1 MSEQLPDNIIKT
13 IEERNL
19 VPTPRWR
26 FLLTRSVFWVLAVL
40 SVVVGSIAFVVAYY
54 VFFDNDGIS
63 LSSLQQSSIQDIAQ
77 SIPYIWLVI
86 LAIFTLT
93 AYYGFR
99 KTRKGY
105 RYATTMVVTASI
117 VASILL
123 GITLNAFDFGQ
134 VVHKYLL
141 SHTDFYDL
149 LIHSSEDT
157 QD

>member
-1 MSEQLPDNIIKT
+1 MNEHLPENIIKA
-13 IEERNL
+13 IEERDL
-19 VPTPRWR
+19 IPTPRWR
-26 FLLTRSVFWVLAVL
+26 FLLARSVFWFLGVL
-40 SVVVGSIAFVVAYY
+40 SVVVGGIAFGVADY

-63 LSSLQQSSIQDIAQ
+63 FASLQQSSIQDIAQ
-77 SIPYIWLVI
+77 SIPYVWLVV
-86 LAIFTLT
+86 LGVFTLT

-105 RYATTMVVTASI
+105 RYATIMVVTASI

-123 GITLNAFDFGQ
+123 GIILNAFDFGQ
-134 VVHKYLL
+134 AVHKYLL

-157 QD
+157 KD

>member
-1 MSEQLPDNIIKT
+1 MNDQLPENIIKT
-13 IEERNL
+13 IEERDL
-19 VPTPRWR
+19 TPTPRWH
-26 FLLTRSVFWVLAVL
+26 FLLTRSVFWILAVL
-40 SVVVGSIAFVVAYY
+40 SVVVGGVAFGVADY
-54 VFFDNDGIS
+54 VFFDNDGMS
-63 LSSLQQSSIQDIAQ
+63 LASLQQSSIQDIAQ
-77 SIPYIWLVI
+77 SIPYVWLAI

-105 RYATTMVVTASI
+105 RYATMWVVCGSI

-134 VVHKYLL
+134 AVHKYLL

-157 QD
+157 KD